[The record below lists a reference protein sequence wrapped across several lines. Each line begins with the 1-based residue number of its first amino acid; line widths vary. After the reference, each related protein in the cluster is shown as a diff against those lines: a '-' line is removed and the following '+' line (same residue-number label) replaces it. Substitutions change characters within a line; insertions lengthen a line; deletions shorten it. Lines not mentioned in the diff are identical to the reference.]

1 MHPVPIDCC
10 QKLNASMPRILSCKV
25 KLSLKL
31 NVPFLSFANRY
42 YEQCFTLI
50 LFLWFECQWQHS
62 ESPPSG
68 TSVRGTEGRE
78 EDANKASIS
87 RVGRPE
93 GDSLLHP
100 SSYCTR
106 GNQGTSAQCS
116 LLTSPGIFHN
126 SGNCH
131 QESQFLTYM
140 TCLLALSIELET
152 HNYSIWGKRFKIL
165 FFFRMNKRQWK
176 NRLWTLTVESKT
188 DVCIHY
194 RAVYC
199 VYRDPS
205 TPVAGILHYYSWLL
219 LTIHPSLPPPPELS
233 TGIHE
238 ISLCPE
244 NALLLT
250 RT

>member
-31 NVPFLSFANRY
+31 NVPFLPFANRY
-42 YEQCFTLI
+42 YKQCFTLI

-106 GNQGTSAQCS
+106 GNQGTSAQYQYS
-116 LLTSPGIFHN
+116 HR
-126 SGNCH
+126 
-131 QESQFLTYM
+131 QEYFTTAAIVIKNHSFLFT
-140 TCLLALSIELET
+140 
-152 HNYSIWGKRFKIL
+152 W
-165 FFFRMNKRQWK
+165 
-176 NRLWTLTVESKT
+176 
-188 DVCIHY
+188 
-194 RAVYC
+194 
-199 VYRDPS
+199 P
-205 TPVAGILHYYSWLL
+205 AGIEYRVRNTQL
-219 LTIHPSLPPPPELS
+219 
-233 TGIHE
+233 
-238 ISLCPE
+238 
-244 NALLLT
+244 
-250 RT
+250 

>member
-1 MHPVPIDCC
+1 MFHFSHLPIDIIRTMFYSNIIP
-10 QKLNASMPRILSCKV
+10 LIWMSM
-25 KLSLKL
+25 
-31 NVPFLSFANRY
+31 A
-42 YEQCFTLI
+42 TLRV
-50 LFLWFECQWQHS
+50 
-62 ESPPSG
+62 SPSS

-140 TCLLALSIELET
+140 TCLLALSKTKKHTIIAYEE
-152 HNYSIWGKRFKIL
+152 SPSRSRIWL
-165 FFFRMNKRQWK
+165 YDLSFF
-176 NRLWTLTVESKT
+176 
-188 DVCIHY
+188 
-194 RAVYC
+194 
-199 VYRDPS
+199 
-205 TPVAGILHYYSWLL
+205 GWLL
-219 LTIHPSLPPPPELS
+219 MSLPSFYHMQLGWNFNMLESDLA
-233 TGIHE
+233 
-238 ISLCPE
+238 
-244 NALLLT
+244 ALNWP
-250 RT
+250 

>member
-1 MHPVPIDCC
+1 MQTKLQYPEWGGQREILYCTHLLIALGEIMEPV
-10 QKLNASMPRILSCKV
+10 L
-25 KLSLKL
+25 
-31 NVPFLSFANRY
+31 
-42 YEQCFTLI
+42 
-50 LFLWFECQWQHS
+50 
-62 ESPPSG
+62 
-68 TSVRGTEGRE
+68 
-78 EDANKASIS
+78 SIS
-87 RVGRPE
+87 THIARNISQQRQ
-93 GDSLLHP
+93 LL
-100 SSYCTR
+100 Y
-106 GNQGTSAQCS
+106 
-116 LLTSPGIFHN
+116 
-126 SGNCH
+126 

-152 HNYSIWGKRFKIL
+152 HNYSIWGKRFKISI
-165 FFFRMNKRQWK
+165 FFRINKRQWK

>member
-1 MHPVPIDCC
+1 M
-10 QKLNASMPRILSCKV
+10 QTKLQYPEWGGQREIL
-25 KLSLKL
+25 
-31 NVPFLSFANRY
+31 
-42 YEQCFTLI
+42 
-50 LFLWFECQWQHS
+50 
-62 ESPPSG
+62 
-68 TSVRGTEGRE
+68 
-78 EDANKASIS
+78 
-87 RVGRPE
+87 
-93 GDSLLHP
+93 
-100 SSYCTR
+100 YCTH
-106 GNQGTSAQCS
+106 
-116 LLTSPGIFHN
+116 LLIALGEIREPVLTTHITSPRIFHN

-152 HNYSIWGKRFKIL
+152 HNYSIWGKRFKISI
-165 FFFRMNKRQWK
+165 FFRINKRQWK